1 MAKIL
6 VVEDDQVVRRVIVRA
21 LNERAHDVLQATNGV
36 EALQLYQE
44 NPADLVITDLI
55 MPEKDG
61 IELIREL
68 QGIRED
74 VKVIAMSGG
83 GRHGKLELLDL
94 AEAFGAQRVL
104 SKPIHI
110 DALVEAVGGV
120 LDDNS

>member
-1 MAKIL
+1 MAMIL
-6 VVEDDQVVRRVIVRA
+6 IVEDDQVVRKVVARA
-21 LNERAHDVLQATNGV
+21 LNEMAHDVLQAANGV
-36 EALQLYQE
+36 EALKLYKE
-44 NPADLVITDLI
+44 NPTDLVITDLI

-68 QGIRED
+68 QEIRAD

-110 DALVEAVGGV
+110 DDLTEAIEDV
-120 LDDNS
+120 LNTNI